1 MGVIL
6 YSKINEMQLIRY
18 IILALSLLVSQLADA
33 QSLISGIVLD
43 AETMEPVIGATIA
56 DARRGKA
63 LTVTQADGTFAIPK
77 NNEVQLRIT
86 SIGYKPLVTAPIASG
101 RYLLQAEVSQL
112 GEVVV
117 TAQENRGLTTSS
129 KIEKHAME
137 HLQPSS
143 FADLLELIPGG
154 RSIDPSLSTP
164 NNIHIREIST
174 GNSNYATSS
183 LGTSFII
190 DGAPISTGANMQYLA
205 GAWDDM
211 ATSRD
216 NTNAGVDM
224 RGISTDDIERVEIV
238 RGIPSVE
245 YGDLTSGLVKIE
257 RRHGGQG
264 MKFRLKADMGSKLF
278 YAAKD
283 FEWEPKR
290 LTLNVSAD
298 YLDAKADPRNR
309 LENYKR
315 MTISTRL
322 QKRWEKESYDL
333 TLSTNIDYTRSLDND
348 KEDVDQTYSA
358 EDSYKSSYNRYAMM
372 AALQLKTKRTS
383 WLKSADLTLSTSV
396 ENDLIERTRLVQLSR
411 MTVAPLSKEEGE
423 NDAYILP
430 FKYIGHH
437 EVDGKPVNAFIKL
450 NARLQIP
457 SNTVSNTLLIGT
469 DWNLDKNLG
478 RGQVFDPYKPVY
490 TGISSRQRSLNAI
503 PANHRLSVYAEESV
517 KWPTA
522 IGTLEIAAGIR
533 ATTLM
538 NLEQDYTMNG
548 KLYWDPRANIGYSL
562 PRLSIFGKPVFIRLA
577 AGIGQHTKMPTMEQ
591 LFPDLLYVDFI
602 QLNYYHDNP
611 DYRRINLMTY
621 IVNPRN
627 TALEPARNLKKEVSL
642 DINIGGNRLAVTAFR
657 ERMSSGFRM
666 QSHYQTFQYKQYDAS
681 GISAASL
688 TGQPSL
694 DALPYTTI
702 NELAGYGNY
711 TNGSMTLKE
720 GVEYTLE
727 TQRFPVILTRLT
739 INGAYFRTTYNN
751 SIVDSYR
758 PSQVIDNR
766 QIQYVGLYD
775 NDDGSVR
782 ESFNTNFTLDTDVPR
797 LKLGFSISA
806 QCLWFTTSQ
815 RKEVSNYPVQ
825 YISPDGSIHDWK
837 ESDADDMYL
846 RWLVRD
852 YTPSLFEKNRVPFAM
867 NVNMKVTKKLFD
879 DRLHIAMFCNKLWDY
894 TPDYDS
900 RGTTIRRHVT
910 PYFGLE
916 MNIKL

>member
-1 MGVIL
+1 
-6 YSKINEMQLIRY
+6 MQLIRN
-18 IILALSLLVSQLADA
+18 IILVFAALALQVADA
-33 QSLISGIVLD
+33 QALLTGTVLD
-43 AETMEPVIGATIA
+43 AETLEPVIGATVS
-56 DARRGKA
+56 DAVRGRG

-77 NNEVQLRIT
+77 NNELRLKIS
-86 SIGYKPLVTAPIASG
+86 SIGYKPLVTAPRADG

-129 KIEKHAME
+129 RIDKHAME

-143 FADLLELIPGG
+143 FADLLELLPGG
-154 RSIDPSLSTP
+154 RSHDPSLSTP
-164 NNIHIREIST
+164 NNIHIREIAT
-174 GNSNYATSS
+174 GSSNYATSS
-183 LGTSFII
+183 LGTSFVI
-190 DGAPISTGANMQYLA
+190 DGAPVSTGANMQYLA

-224 RGISTDDIERVEIV
+224 RGISTDDIEHVEIV

-257 RRHGGQG
+257 RRRGGHD
-264 MKFRLKADMGSKLF
+264 MRFRLKADMGSKLF
-278 YAAKD
+278 YMSKGM
-283 FEWEPKR
+283 EWEPRR
-290 LTLNVSAD
+290 LSLNVSAD

-315 MTISTRL
+315 LTLSARL
-322 QKRWEKESYDL
+322 HKQWEKESYRL
-333 TLSTNIDYTRSLDND
+333 SLSTNIDFARSLDND
-348 KEDVDQTYSA
+348 KEDIDQSYSA
-358 EDSYKSSYNRYAMM
+358 EDSYRSSYNRYALLT
-372 AALQLKTKRTS
+372 ALQFKSKHRS
-383 WLKSADLTLSTSV
+383 WLQAAEATFSASL

-437 EVDGKPVNAFIKL
+437 EVEGKPVNAFIKL

-457 SNTVSNTLLIGT
+457 NDKISNTLLIGT

-478 RGQVFDPYKPVY
+478 RGQVFDPLTPVY
-490 TGISSRQRSLNAI
+490 TGISSRQRSLKEI
-503 PANHRLSVYAEESV
+503 PANHRLSAFVEESV
-517 KWPTA
+517 KWPSA
-522 IGTLEIAAGIR
+522 IGTLEMTAGIR

-538 NLEQDYTMNG
+538 NLDREYTMDG
-548 KLYWDPRANIGYSL
+548 RVYWDPRVNIGYSL
-562 PRLSIFGKPVFIRLA
+562 PRLSVIGKPTFIRLA
-577 AGIGQHTKMPTMEQ
+577 AGIGRHTKMPTMEQ
-591 LFPDLLYVDFI
+591 LFPDLLYIDFI

-621 IVNPRN
+621 IVNPCN
-627 TALEPARNLKKEVSL
+627 TALQPARNLKKEVSL

-657 ERMSSGFRM
+657 EKMTSGFRM
-666 QSHYQTFQYKQYDAS
+666 QSYYQTYQYKQYDAS
-681 GISAASL
+681 AIDASAL
-688 TGQPSL
+688 TGQPDLST
-694 DALPYTTI
+694 LPYSVI
-702 NELAGYGNY
+702 DELAGYGNY
-711 TNGSMTLKE
+711 TNGSLTLKE
-720 GVEYTLE
+720 GIEYTLE
-727 TQRFPVILTRLT
+727 TVRFPVVLTRLT

-758 PSQVIDNR
+758 PSQVVGGR
-766 QIQYVGLYD
+766 QIQYVGLYAD
-775 NDDGSVR
+775 DDGSVR

-797 LKLGFSISA
+797 LKLGFSLSA

-815 RKEVSNYPVQ
+815 LKEVSNYPVQ
-825 YISPDGSIHDWK
+825 YIAPDGSIHEWK
-837 ESDADDMYL
+837 ASDADDLYL

-852 YTPSLFEKNRVPFAM
+852 YTPSQFEKNRVPFSM
-867 NVNMKVTKKLFD
+867 NVNMKVTKKLFE

>member
-1 MGVIL
+1 MV
-6 YSKINEMQLIRY
+6 MQLIRH
-18 IILALSLLVSQLADA
+18 IILAFFILATQLADA
-33 QSLISGIVLD
+33 QVIIKGIVLD
-43 AETMEPVIGATIA
+43 GETLEPVIGATIA
-56 DARRGKA
+56 DAKQGKA
-63 LTVTQADGTFAIPK
+63 LTVTQADGTFALPK
-77 NNEVQLRIT
+77 NDDARLRIS
-86 SIGYKPLVTAPIASG
+86 SIGYKTLVTAPVADG

-117 TAQENRGLTTSS
+117 TAQESRGLATSS
-129 KIEKHAME
+129 SIEKHAME

-154 RSIDPSLSTP
+154 RSVDPSLSTP
-164 NNIHIREIST
+164 NNIHLREIST
-174 GNSNYATSS
+174 GNSNYTTSS
-183 LGTSFII
+183 LGTAFMI
-190 DGAPISTGANMQYLA
+190 DGAPISTGANRQYLA

-224 RGISTDDIERVEIV
+224 RGISTDDIEHVEIV

-257 RRHGGQG
+257 RRHGGHD
-264 MKFRLKADMGSKLF
+264 MKLRLKADMGSKLF

-283 FEWEPKR
+283 FEWAPHH

-298 YLDAKADPRNR
+298 YLDAKANPRNR

-315 MTISTRL
+315 VTFSTRL
-322 QKRWEKESYDL
+322 RKMWEHKDYSL
-333 TLSTNIDYTRSLDND
+333 TLSTNIDFSRSLDND
-348 KEDVDQTYSA
+348 KEDIDQTYSA
-358 EDSYKSSYNRYAMM
+358 EDSYRSSYNRYALLN
-372 AALQLKTKRTS
+372 ALQYKSKRNG
-383 WLKSADLTLSTSV
+383 WLKSADLTVAASL

-430 FKYIGHH
+430 FKYMGHH
-437 EVDGKPVNAFIKL
+437 EVEGKPLNFYAKL
-450 NARLQIP
+450 NTRLQIP
-457 SNTVSNTLLIGT
+457 NNSLSNTLLLGV
-469 DWNLDKNLG
+469 DWNLDKNVG
-478 RGQVFDPYKPVY
+478 RGQVFDPHTPVY
-490 TGISSRQRSLNAI
+490 TSISSRARSLKEI
-503 PANHRLSVYAEESV
+503 PANHRLSAYAEESL
-517 KWPTA
+517 KWLTP
-522 IGTLEIAAGIR
+522 IGTLEATAGIR
-533 ATTLM
+533 GAMLL
-538 NLEQDYTMNG
+538 NLDQAYTMNG
-548 KLYWDPRANIGYSL
+548 KLYWDPRVNIGYSL
-562 PRLSIFGKPVFIRLA
+562 PRLSLFGKPTFIRIA

-591 LFPDLLYVDFI
+591 LFPDLLYIDFI

-621 IVNPRN
+621 IVNARN
-627 TALEPARNLKKEVSL
+627 TALEPARNLKKEVSI
-642 DINIGGNRLAVTAFR
+642 DINVGGNRLAITAFR
-657 ERMSSGFRM
+657 EKMTSGFRM
-666 QSHYQTFQYKQYDAS
+666 QSHYQTYQYKQYDTS
-681 GISAASL
+681 GINAASL
-688 TGQPSL
+688 TAQPSL
-694 DALPYTTI
+694 DNLPFTLI

-720 GVEYTLE
+720 GIEYTLE
-727 TQRFPVILTRLT
+727 TRRFPIILTRLT

-766 QIQYVGLYD
+766 QIQYVGLYA

-825 YISPDGSIHDWK
+825 YIAPDGSIHDWQD
-837 ESDADDMYL
+837 SDASDMYL

-879 DRLHIAMFCNKLWDY
+879 DRLHVAMFCNKLWDY
-894 TPDYDS
+894 TPDYES

>member
-1 MGVIL
+1 MH
-6 YSKINEMQLIRY
+6 LIRN
-18 IILALSLLVSQLADA
+18 IILFLSILSVQFTDA
-33 QSLISGIVLD
+33 QSIISGTVLD
-43 AETMEPVIGATIA
+43 AETLEPVIGATIA
-56 DARRGKA
+56 NAKLGKA
-63 LTVTQADGTFAIPK
+63 LTVTQTDGSFSIPK
-77 NNEVQLRIT
+77 NNDVQLRIT
-86 SIGYKPLVTAPIASG
+86 SIGYKPLVTAPTRDG
-101 RYLLQAEVSQL
+101 RYLLHAEISQL

-129 KIEKHAME
+129 RIEKHAME

-143 FADLLELIPGG
+143 FADLLELLPGG
-154 RSIDPSLSTP
+154 RSHDPSLSAP
-164 NNIHIREIST
+164 NNIHIREIAIGS
-174 GNSNYATSS
+174 SNYATSS
-183 LGTSFII
+183 LGTSFVI
-190 DGAPISTGANMQYLA
+190 DGAPISTNANMQYLA

-224 RGISTDDIERVEIV
+224 RGISTDDIQSVEIV

-257 RRHGGQG
+257 RRRGGHDL
-264 MKFRLKADMGSKLF
+264 KFRLKADMGSKLL
-278 YAAKD
+278 YGAKD
-283 FEWEPKR
+283 FEWEKR
-290 LTLNVSAD
+290 HLTLNISAD

-315 MTISTRL
+315 MTFSTRM
-322 QKRWEKESYDL
+322 QKRWEKKDYSL
-333 TLSTNIDYTRSLDND
+333 TLSSNIDFSRSLDND
-348 KEDVDQTYSA
+348 KEDIDQTYST
-358 EDSYKSSYNRYAMM
+358 EDSYKSSYNRYALLN
-372 AALQLKTKRTS
+372 ALQFKSKQNS
-383 WLKSADLTLSTSV
+383 WFKSAEMTVSASL

-437 EVDGKPVNAFIKL
+437 EVEGKPLNVYAKL
-450 NARLQIP
+450 NARLQVP
-457 SNTVSNTLLIGT
+457 NNRLSNTLLLGV

-478 RGQVFDPYKPVY
+478 RGQVFDPHTPVY
-490 TGISSRQRSLNAI
+490 TSISSRARSLKEI
-503 PANHRLSVYAEESV
+503 PANHRLSAYAEERL
-517 KWPTA
+517 KWPTP
-522 IGTLEIAAGIR
+522 IGTLEATAGIR
-533 ATTLM
+533 GTTLL
-538 NLEQDYTMNG
+538 NLDAEYKMNG
-548 KLYWDPRANIGYSL
+548 KLYWDPRVNIGYSL
-562 PRLSIFGKPVFIRLA
+562 PKMSLFGQPTFIRIA

-591 LFPDLLYVDFI
+591 LFPDLLYIDFI

-621 IVNPRN
+621 VVNPRN
-627 TALEPARNLKKEVSL
+627 TALEPARNLKKELSL
-642 DINIGGNRLAVTAFR
+642 DINIGGNRLAITAFR
-657 ERMSSGFRM
+657 EKMTSGFRM
-666 QSHYQTFQYKQYDAS
+666 QSYYQTYQYKQYDAS
-681 GISAASL
+681 GINAASL
-688 TGQPSL
+688 TAQPSL
-694 DALPYTTI
+694 NELPFTVI

-720 GVEYTLE
+720 GIEYTIE
-727 TQRFPVILTRLT
+727 TKRFPVVLTRLT

-766 QIQYVGLYD
+766 QIQYVGLYA

-782 ESFNTNFTLDTDVPR
+782 EAFNTNFTLDTDVPR
-797 LKLGFSISA
+797 LKLGFSLSA
-806 QCLWFTTSQ
+806 QCLWFTSSQ

-825 YISPDGSIHDWK
+825 YIAPDGSIHDWQD
-837 ESDADDMYL
+837 SDASDMYL

-852 YTPSLFEKNRVPFAM
+852 YTPSQFEKNRVPFAM
-867 NVNMKVTKKLFD
+867 NVKMKVTKKLFD
-879 DRLHIAMFCNKLWDY
+879 DRLYVAMFCNKLWDY

>member
-1 MGVIL
+1 
-6 YSKINEMQLIRY
+6 MQLIRY
-18 IILALSLLVSQLADA
+18 IILALSALVLQVADA
-33 QSLISGIVLD
+33 QGVISGVVLD
-43 AETMEPVIGATIA
+43 AETMEPVIGATIT
-56 DARRGKA
+56 DAKRGKA
-63 LTVTQADGTFAIPK
+63 LTVTQADGTFSIPK
-77 NNEVQLRIT
+77 NNEVRLKIS
-86 SIGYKPLVTAPIASG
+86 SIGYKPLVTAPVADG

-129 KIEKHAME
+129 RIEKHAME

-143 FADLLELIPGG
+143 FSDLLELIPGG
-154 RSIDPSLSTP
+154 RSIDPSLGTP

-183 LGTSFII
+183 LGTSFVI
-190 DGAPISTGANMQYLA
+190 DGAPISTDANMQYLA

-257 RRHGGQG
+257 RRRGGHD

-283 FEWEPKR
+283 FEWEQKR
-290 LTLNVSAD
+290 FSLNLSAD
-298 YLDAKADPRNR
+298 YLDAKSDPRNR

-315 MTISTRL
+315 VTISTRM
-322 QKRWEKESYDL
+322 QKRWEKENYQL
-333 TLSTNIDYTRSLDND
+333 TFSSNIDFSMSLDND

-358 EDSYKSSYNRYAMM
+358 EDSYKSSYNRYALM
-372 AALQLKTKRTS
+372 AALQFKTKRPS
-383 WLKSADLTLSTSV
+383 WLKSADLTVSSSI
-396 ENDLIERTRLVQLSR
+396 EKDLIERTRLVQLSR

-430 FKYIGHH
+430 YKYIGHH
-437 EVDGKPVNAFIKL
+437 EVDGKPANVFIKL

-457 SNTVSNTLLIGT
+457 SNTVSNNLLIGT

-478 RGQVFDPYKPVY
+478 RGQVFDPTKPVY
-490 TGISSRQRSLNAI
+490 TSMSSRQRDLKDI
-503 PANHRLSVYAEESV
+503 PANHRLSAYAEESV

-522 IGTLEIAAGIR
+522 IGTWELTAGVR
-533 ATTLM
+533 ATAML
-538 NLEQDYTMNG
+538 NVGHDYTMNG
-548 KLYWDPRANIGYSL
+548 KFYWDPRANIGYTL
-562 PRLSIFGKPVFIRLA
+562 PRLSICGKPTFLRIA

-591 LFPDLLYVDFI
+591 LFPDMLYIDFI

-621 IVNPRN
+621 IANPRN

-642 DINIGGNRLAVTAFR
+642 DINVGGNRLAVTAFR
-657 ERMSSGFRM
+657 EKMTSGFRM
-666 QSHYQTFQYKQYDAS
+666 QSRYQTYQYKQYDAS
-681 GISAASL
+681 AIDAASL
-688 TGQPSL
+688 TGQP
-694 DALPYTTI
+694 DINVLPYTVI

-720 GVEYTLE
+720 GIEYTLE
-727 TQRFPVILTRLT
+727 TMRFPVILTRLT

-766 QIQYVGLYD
+766 QIQYVGLYA

-797 LKLGFSISA
+797 LKLGFSVSA

-815 RKEVSNYPVQ
+815 RKEISNYPVQ
-825 YISPDGSIHDWK
+825 YIAPDGSIHDWK
-837 ESDADDMYL
+837 DSDANDMYL

-852 YTPSLFEKNRVPFAM
+852 YTPSQFEKNRVPFAM
-867 NVNMKVTKKLFD
+867 NVNMKVTKKLFG

>member
-1 MGVIL
+1 
-6 YSKINEMQLIRY
+6 MQLIRY
-18 IILALSLLVSQLADA
+18 IILFLLVLAAQVADA
-33 QSLISGIVLD
+33 QALTRGTVLD
-43 AETMEPVIGATIA
+43 AETLEPVIGATIA
-56 DARRGKA
+56 DAKLGKA

-77 NNEVQLRIT
+77 NNETQLRI
-86 SIGYKPLVTAPIASG
+86 SCIGYKTLVCAPVDNG
-101 RYLLQAEVSQL
+101 RYLLHAEVSQL

-129 KIEKHAME
+129 RIEKHAME

-154 RSIDPSLSTP
+154 RSVDPSLSAP

-183 LGTSFII
+183 LGTSFVI
-190 DGAPISTGANMQYLA
+190 DGAPISTNANMQYLA
-205 GAWDDM
+205 GAWDAA
-211 ATSRD
+211 ATNRD

-257 RRHGGQG
+257 RRRGGHDL
-264 MKFRLKADMGSKLF
+264 KFRLKADMGSKLF

-283 FEWEPKR
+283 FEWDQR
-290 LTLNVSAD
+290 HLTFNLSAD

-315 MTISTRL
+315 MTLSGRL
-322 QKRWEKESYDL
+322 QKRWEREDYHL
-333 TLSTNIDYTRSLDND
+333 TFSTNIDYTRSLDND
-348 KEDVDQTYSA
+348 KEDVDRTYTA
-358 EDSYKSSYNRYAMM
+358 EDSYKSSYNRM
-372 AALQLKTKRTS
+372 ALLTALQLKTKRSS
-383 WLKSADLTLSTSV
+383 WLKGAELTVSTSL

-430 FKYIGHH
+430 FKYVGHH
-437 EVDGKPVNAFIKL
+437 EVEGKPVNAFVKL

-457 SNTVSNTLLIGT
+457 NNTVSNTLLIGT

-490 TGISSRQRSLNAI
+490 TGISSRQRALKEI
-503 PANHRLSVYAEESV
+503 PANHRLSAYAEENV

-522 IGTLEIAAGIR
+522 VGTWEMTAGVR
-533 ATTLM
+533 ATSML
-538 NLEQDYTMNG
+538 NLSDDYTMNG
-548 KLYWDPRANIGYSL
+548 KLYWDPRVNIGYTL
-562 PRLSIFGKPVFIRLA
+562 PRLTVFGQPTFVRLA

-591 LFPDLLYVDFI
+591 LFPDLLYIDFI

-627 TALEPARNLKKEVSL
+627 TALEPARNLKKELSL

-657 ERMSSGFRM
+657 ERMTSGFRM
-666 QSHYQTFQYKQYDAS
+666 QSYYKTFQYKQYDAS
-681 GISAASL
+681 GINAASL
-688 TGQPSL
+688 SGQPNL
-694 DALPYTTI
+694 NDLPYTLI
-702 NELAGYGNY
+702 NELGGYGNY

-720 GVEYTLE
+720 GVEYTIE
-727 TQRFPVILTRLT
+727 TKRFPVILTRLT
-739 INGAYFRTTYNN
+739 INGAYFRTTYDN

-766 QIQYVGLYD
+766 QIQYVGLYA

-815 RKEVSNYPVQ
+815 RKEVGNYPVQ
-825 YISPDGSIHDWK
+825 YIAPDGSIHDWQD
-837 ESDADDMYL
+837 SDADDLYL

-852 YTPSLFEKNRVPFAM
+852 YTSSLFEKNRVPFAM
-867 NVNMKVTKKLFD
+867 NVNIKVTKKLFD

>member
-1 MGVIL
+1 MH
-6 YSKINEMQLIRY
+6 LIRN
-18 IILALSLLVSQLADA
+18 IILFLSILSVQFADA
-33 QSLISGIVLD
+33 QSIISGIVLD
-43 AETMEPVIGATIA
+43 AETLEPVIGATIA
-56 DARRGKA
+56 NAKLGKA
-63 LTVTQADGTFAIPK
+63 LTVTQTDGSFSIPK
-77 NNEVQLRIT
+77 NNDVQLRIT
-86 SIGYKPLVTAPIASG
+86 SIGYKPLVTAPTRDG
-101 RYLLQAEVSQL
+101 RYLLHAEISQL

-129 KIEKHAME
+129 RIEKHAME

-154 RSIDPSLSTP
+154 RSHDPSLSAP
-164 NNIHIREIST
+164 NNIHIREIAIGS
-174 GNSNYATSS
+174 SNYATSS

-190 DGAPISTGANMQYLA
+190 DGAPISTNANMQFLA

-211 ATSRD
+211 STSRD

-224 RGISTDDIERVEIV
+224 RGISTDDIQSAEIV

-257 RRHGGQG
+257 RRRGGHDL
-264 MKFRLKADMGSKLF
+264 KFRLKADMGSKLL
-278 YAAKD
+278 YGAKD
-283 FEWEPKR
+283 FEWEKR
-290 LTLNVSAD
+290 HLTLNISAD

-315 MTISTRL
+315 MTFSTRM
-322 QKRWEKESYDL
+322 QKRWEKKDYSL
-333 TLSTNIDYTRSLDND
+333 TLSSNIDFSRSLDND
-348 KEDVDQTYSA
+348 KEDIDQTYSA
-358 EDSYKSSYNRYAMM
+358 EDSYKSSYNRYALLN
-372 AALQLKTKRTS
+372 ALQFKSKQNS
-383 WLKSADLTLSTSV
+383 WFKSAEMTVSASL

-411 MTVAPLSKEEGE
+411 ITVAPLSKEEGE

-437 EVDGKPVNAFIKL
+437 EVEGKPLNVYAKL
-450 NARLQIP
+450 NARLQVP
-457 SNTVSNTLLIGT
+457 NNRLSNTLLLGV

-478 RGQVFDPYKPVY
+478 RGQVFDPHTPVY
-490 TGISSRQRSLNAI
+490 TSISSRARSLKEI
-503 PANHRLSVYAEESV
+503 PSNHRLSAYAEERL
-517 KWPTA
+517 KWPTP
-522 IGTLEIAAGIR
+522 IGTLEATAGIR
-533 ATTLM
+533 GTTLL
-538 NLEQDYTMNG
+538 NLDAEYKMNG
-548 KLYWDPRANIGYSL
+548 KLYWDPRVNIGYSL
-562 PRLSIFGKPVFIRLA
+562 PKLSLFGQPTFIRIA

-591 LFPDLLYVDFI
+591 LFPDLLYIDFI

-621 IVNPRN
+621 VVNPRN
-627 TALEPARNLKKEVSL
+627 TALEPARNLKKELSL
-642 DINIGGNRLAVTAFR
+642 DINIGGNRLAITAFR
-657 ERMSSGFRM
+657 EKMTSGFRM
-666 QSHYQTFQYKQYDAS
+666 QSYYQTYQYKQYDAS
-681 GISAASL
+681 GINAASL
-688 TGQPSL
+688 TAQPSL
-694 DALPYTTI
+694 NELPFTVI

-720 GVEYTLE
+720 GIEYTIE
-727 TQRFPVILTRLT
+727 TKRFPVVLTRLT

-766 QIQYVGLYD
+766 QIQYVGLYA

-782 ESFNTNFTLDTDVPR
+782 EAFNTNFTLDTDVPR
-797 LKLGFSISA
+797 LKLGFSLSA
-806 QCLWFTTSQ
+806 QCLWFTSSQ

-825 YISPDGSIHDWK
+825 YIAPDGSIHDWQD
-837 ESDADDMYL
+837 SDASDMYL

-852 YTPSLFEKNRVPFAM
+852 YTPSQFEKNRVPFAM

-879 DRLHIAMFCNKLWDY
+879 DRLYVAMFCNKLWDY

>member
-6 YSKINEMQLIRY
+6 YSKIIEMQYFRY
-18 IILALSLLVSQLADA
+18 IILTLLSLVIQIADA
-33 QSLISGIVLD
+33 QAVIHGTVLD
-43 AETMEPVIGATIA
+43 AETLEPVIGATIT
-56 DARRGKA
+56 DAKQGKA
-63 LTVTQADGTFAIPK
+63 LTVTQADGTFSIPK
-77 NNEVQLRIT
+77 NNDIRLRIS
-86 SIGYKPLVTAPIASG
+86 SIGYKPLITVPTANG
-101 RYLLQAEVSQL
+101 RYLLKAEVSQL

-129 KIEKHAME
+129 RIEKHAME

-154 RSIDPSLSTP
+154 RSMDPSLSTP
-164 NNIHIREIST
+164 NNIHIREIAT
-174 GNSNYATSS
+174 GNGNYATSS

-190 DGAPISTGANMQYLA
+190 DGAPISTNANMQYLA

-216 NTNAGVDM
+216 NTNSGVDM

-257 RRHGGQG
+257 RRRGGHD

-278 YAAKD
+278 YIAKD
-283 FEWEPKR
+283 LEWEPR
-290 LTLNVSAD
+290 GISLNLSAD

-315 MTISTRL
+315 MTVSTRL
-322 QKRWEKESYDL
+322 QKRWEKQDYSL
-333 TLSTNIDYTRSLDND
+333 TFSSNLDFSRSLDND
-348 KEDVDQTYSA
+348 KEDIDQTYSA
-358 EDSYKSSYNRYAMM
+358 EDSYKSSYNRYALLT
-372 AALQLKTKRTS
+372 ALQFKMNRPS
-383 WLKSADLTLSTSV
+383 WLKSADLTASTSL

-437 EVDGKPVNAFIKL
+437 EVEGKPLNVYAKL

-457 SNTVSNTLLIGT
+457 NNSVSNSLLLGI
-469 DWNLDKNLG
+469 DWNMDKNLG
-478 RGQVFDPYKPVY
+478 QGQVFDPMTPVY
-490 TGISSRQRSLNAI
+490 TGISSRQRSLTEI
-503 PANHRLSVYAEESV
+503 PANHRLSAYAEESV
-517 KWPTA
+517 KWPTS
-522 IGTLEIAAGIR
+522 IGSLEVTAGIR
-533 ATTLM
+533 GTTLL
-538 NLEQDYTMNG
+538 NLNADYTMSG
-548 KLYWDPRANIGYSL
+548 KFYWDPRVNVGYSL
-562 PRLSIFGKPVFIRLA
+562 PKLSFLGQPTFIRFA

-591 LFPDLLYVDFI
+591 LFPDLLYIDFI

-627 TALEPARNLKKEVSL
+627 TALEPARNLKKEVSI
-642 DINIGGNRLAVTAFR
+642 DINMGGNRLAVTAFR
-657 ERMSSGFRM
+657 EKMTSGFRM
-666 QSHYQTFQYKQYDAS
+666 QSYYQTYQYKQYDAS
-681 GISAASL
+681 GIEAASL
-688 TGQPSL
+688 TGQPQLS
-694 DALPYTTI
+694 DLPFTVI

-720 GVEYTLE
+720 GIEYTLE
-727 TQRFPVILTRLT
+727 TKRFPVVLTRLT

-766 QIQYVGLYD
+766 QIQYVGLYAD
-775 NDDGSVR
+775 DDGSVR

-806 QCLWFTTSQ
+806 QCLWFTSSQ

-825 YISPDGSIHDWK
+825 YIAPDGSIHDWQA
-837 ESDADDMYL
+837 SDANDIYL

-852 YTPSLFEKNRVPFAM
+852 YSPSQFEKNRVPFAM
-867 NVNMKVTKKLFD
+867 NVNMKVTKKLFE

-916 MNIKL
+916 MNIKI

>member
-1 MGVIL
+1 
-6 YSKINEMQLIRY
+6 MQLIKT
-18 IILALSLLVSQLADA
+18 IILVLAALTIQIADA
-33 QSLISGIVLD
+33 QVLVNGIVLD
-43 AETMEPVIGATIA
+43 AETLEPVIGATVL
-56 DARRGKA
+56 DAKRGKA
-63 LTVTQADGTFAIPK
+63 LTVTQTDGTFSIPK
-77 NNEVQLRIT
+77 NNEVTLKIT
-86 SIGYKPLVTAPIASG
+86 SVGYKPLVTALTPDG

-129 KIEKHAME
+129 RIEKHAME

-143 FADLLELIPGG
+143 FADLLELLPGG
-154 RSIDPSLSTP
+154 RSHDPSLSAP
-164 NNIHIREIST
+164 NNIHIREIAS
-174 GNSNYATSS
+174 GSSNYATSS

-190 DGAPISTGANMQYLA
+190 DGAPISTNANMQYLA
-205 GAWDDM
+205 GAWDLM
-211 ATSRD
+211 ATTRD

-257 RRHGGQG
+257 RRRGGHD

-283 FEWEPKR
+283 LEWERHK
-290 LTLNVSAD
+290 LALNLSAD

-315 MTISTRL
+315 MTLSARL
-322 QKRWEKESYDL
+322 QKRWEKEDYHL
-333 TLSTNIDYTRSLDND
+333 TLSSNIDFSRSLDND
-348 KEDVDQTYSA
+348 KQDIDQTYSA
-358 EDSYKSSYNRYAMM
+358 EDAYKSSYNRWAMLV
-372 AALQLKTKRTS
+372 ALRLQTMRHM
-383 WLKSADLTLSTSV
+383 WLKSAELTVSTSL
-396 ENDLIERTRLVQLSR
+396 EKDLIERTRLMQLSR

-437 EVDGKPVNAFIKL
+437 EVDGKPMNAFIKL

-457 SNTVSNTLLIGT
+457 SNIVSNTLLVGT

-478 RGQVFDPYKPVY
+478 RGQVFDPLTPVY
-490 TGISSRQRSLNAI
+490 TGISSRQRSLKEI
-503 PANHRLSVYAEESV
+503 PANHRLSAYAEESV

-522 IGTLEIAAGIR
+522 IGTLEMTAGIR
-533 ATTLM
+533 ATTLL
-538 NLEQDYTMNG
+538 NLERSYVMNG
-548 KLYWDPRANIGYSL
+548 KFYWDPRANIGYTL
-562 PRLSIFGKPVFIRLA
+562 PRLTVFGKPTFIRIA

-591 LFPDLLYVDFI
+591 LFPDLMYIDFI

-627 TALEPARNLKKEVSL
+627 TALEPARNLKKEVTI

-657 ERMSSGFRM
+657 EKMTSGFRT
-666 QSHYQTFQYKQYDAS
+666 QSYYQTFQYKQYDPS
-681 GISAASL
+681 GIDAASL
-688 TGQPSL
+688 TAQPNL
-694 DALPYTTI
+694 ADLPYTVI

-720 GVEYTLE
+720 GIEYTLE
-727 TQRFPVILTRLT
+727 TKRFPVVLTRLT

-766 QIQYVGLYD
+766 QIQYVGLYA

-825 YISPDGSIHDWK
+825 YIAPDGSIHDWQ
-837 ESDADDMYL
+837 ESDADDLYL

-852 YTPSLFEKNRVPFAM
+852 YTSSQFEKDRVPFAM